1 MGLSLYE
8 MKDGKLTFRNNIS
21 GYDDLVQN
29 CVFDKDGNLWITH
42 SRREYMRLRFDNDY
56 TSIVES
62 EIYTVP
68 TTLSKR
74 AFMVKLIMTLFS

>member
-1 MGLSLYE
+1 
-8 MKDGKLTFRNNIS
+8 
-21 GYDDLVQN
+21 
-29 CVFDKDGNLWITH
+29 
-42 SRREYMRLRFDNDY
+42 MRLRFDNDY

-74 AFMVKLIMTLFS
+74 AFMVKVGNDLIFMNNEGGVYKYNELNNTLQSG